1 MDEGKGIFNHI
12 EDVGNLDRRDVKLH
26 GGKDFCL
33 CGGDGV
39 DGSSGN
45 GDVDDTGGSGGFDD
59 SGGSGVFRSNGGGLF
74 KCGWHFRVGW
84 SLCGGGGGSGT
95 GAELCCEVS
104 PVVFEWEG

>member
-1 MDEGKGIFNHI
+1 MWGKMRYGLMDEGKGIFNDI

-39 DGSSGN
+39 DGSSGT

-59 SGGSGVFRSNGGGLF
+59 SGGSGVFRSNGGGPF
-74 KCGWHFRVGW
+74 K
-84 SLCGGGGGSGT
+84 SG
-95 GAELCCEVS
+95 
-104 PVVFEWEG
+104 